1 MGPRPGRLP
10 VPLGEQGFL
19 EGANEGAEA
28 LHAVREVAVDAPAR
42 VTHVLDGVQL
52 LVAETAVL
60 VDEGGVD
67 QAPCDLAAE
76 VRVSAVV
83 RGLEDPAQEAHL

>member
-10 VPLGEQGFL
+10 VPLGEQGLL

-28 LHAVREVAVDAPAR
+28 FHAVREVAVDAPAR

-52 LVAETAVL
+52 LVAETAAF
-60 VDEGGVD
+60 VDERRVD
-67 QAPCDLAAE
+67 QAPL
-76 VRVSAVV
+76 
-83 RGLEDPAQEAHL
+83 